1 MSLTPEIAPS
11 HVNIRELEERW
22 GITRNALK
30 HRAKSLGVELLR
42 PTTKSTFWPGEQ
54 LQNGEDLHQWIS
66 TGNELAMFPGVLM
79 AQGANTTSLRVV
91 RPKNP
96 VTDDRDMSL
105 LTTAMVSLVQNQQ
118 TTTKWDEIEAAAEN
132 SRPYTGPQMA
142 KLLGRKRLEKSDDG
156 LSPMPGYVL
165 ERIEHFGREGQ
176 KKPTPYW
183 RLCRTLH
190 Q

>member
-54 LQNGEDLHQWIS
+54 LQNGEDLHRWIS

-118 TTTKWDEIEAAAEN
+118 ATSSWDEIEAAADN
-132 SRPYTGPQMA
+132 NR
-142 KLLGRKRLEKSDDG
+142 
-156 LSPMPGYVL
+156 
-165 ERIEHFGREGQ
+165 
-176 KKPTPYW
+176 PTPARNGQTPRPQTPRRVMTACLHA
-183 RLCRTLH
+183 RLRPPAHRTLRP
-190 Q
+190 

>member
-54 LQNGEDLHQWIS
+54 LQNGEDLHRWIS

-105 LTTAMVSLVQNQQ
+105 LTTAMVSLVQNQE
-118 TTTKWDEIEAAAEN
+118 TTTKWDEIEIAADKG
-132 SRPYTGPQMA
+132 RPYETADMA
-142 KLLGRKRLEKSDDG
+142 KLVGRKGLKKADDG
-156 LSPMPGYVL
+156 WSPFPGYVL
-165 ERIEHFGREGQ
+165 ERIEHFA
-176 KKPTPYW
+176 KPEHTKATIYW

>member
-54 LQNGEDLHQWIS
+54 LQNGEDLHRWIS

-132 SRPYTGPQMA
+132 NRPYKGPAMA
-142 KLLGRKRLEKSDDG
+142 KLIGRKRLES
-156 LSPMPGYVL
+156 
-165 ERIEHFGREGQ
+165 Q
-176 KKPTPYW
+176 
-183 RLCRTLH
+183 
-190 Q
+190 

>member
-54 LQNGEDLHQWIS
+54 LQNGEDLNTWIAS
-66 TGNELAMFPGVLM
+66 VNELAMFPGVLM
-79 AQGANTTSLRVV
+79 ASGAQTSSLRVV
-91 RPKNP
+91 RPKSA

-118 TTTKWDEIEAAAEN
+118 ATNSWDEIEAAAEN
-132 SRPYTGPQMA
+132 NRPYKGPAMA
-142 KLLGRKRLEKSDDG
+142 KLIGRKRLEASDDG
-156 LSPMPGYVL
+156 LSPFPGYVL
-165 ERIEHFGREGQ
+165 KRVEHYGREGQ

-183 RLCRTLH
+183 HLCRTLH
-190 Q
+190 K

>member
-54 LQNGEDLHQWIS
+54 LQNGEDLNTWIAR
-66 TGNELAMFPGVLM
+66 GNELAMFPGVLM
-79 AQGANTTSLRVV
+79 AQGAKTTSLSVV

-105 LTTAMVSLVQNQQ
+105 LTTTMVSLVQNQQ
-118 TTTKWDEIEAAAEN
+118 ATSRWDEIEIAADKG
-132 SRPYTGPQMA
+132 RPYRTADMA
-142 KLLGRKRLEKSDDG
+142 KLIGRKGLEKGDDG
-156 LSPMPGYVL
+156 WSPFPGYVL
-165 ERIEHFGREGQ
+165 ERIEHFAKPDQ
-176 KKPTPYW
+176 KKATIYW